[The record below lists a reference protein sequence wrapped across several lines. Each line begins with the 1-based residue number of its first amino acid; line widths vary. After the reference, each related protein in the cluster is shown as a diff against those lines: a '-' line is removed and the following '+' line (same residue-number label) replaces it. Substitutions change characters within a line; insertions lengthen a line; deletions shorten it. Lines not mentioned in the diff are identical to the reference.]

1 MPHDFMPGLA
11 GIPAAKSAVSDVDGE
26 RGVLEYRG
34 IRVEELCERSSFLE
48 TTYLLL
54 FGRLPDEATLNK
66 WQQDIIHHRRVK
78 YSIIDLMK
86 CLPEQGHP
94 MDALQAAVAA
104 LGMYYPG
111 RNVQDFDNNYWS
123 AVRLVAKLPTI
134 VAAWAR
140 LRRGDDAIPPR
151 DELGFSDNFFYM
163 LTETVPPPVWADIF
177 DDCLILHA
185 EHTMNASTFTGL
197 VTASTLADPYTVV
210 ASSIGALKGPL
221 HGGANE
227 EVVQMLKD
235 IGSAD
240 QARHYV
246 EEQVRKKKKLMGFGH
261 RVYKVKDPR
270 ATILQNLC
278 DTLFKTCGTS
288 PLYSIAL
295 AVEQAA
301 GETLHGKAVY
311 PNVDFYS
318 GIIYDKMGID
328 TDLFTPIFA
337 MARVSGW
344 LAHWLEQLRENKL
357 FRPDQ
362 IYAGEHNRPY
372 VPVDQ
377 RR

>member
-163 LTETVPPPVWADIF
+163 LTETIPPPVWADIF

>member
-11 GIPAAKSAVSDVDGE
+11 GVPAATSSISDVDGQH
-26 RGVLEYRG
+26 GILEYRG
-34 IRVEELCERSSFLE
+34 IRVEELCDHSSYLE
-48 TTYLLL
+48 TAYLLL
-54 FGRLPDEATLNK
+54 FGHLPSQAQFQQWTSDITL
-66 WQQDIIHHRRVK
+66 HRRIK
-78 YSIIDLMK
+78 FRIIDLLK

-104 LGMYYPG
+104 LGMFYPG
-111 RNVQDFDNNYWS
+111 RNVKDIDNNYWS

-140 LRRGDDAIPPR
+140 LRHGDDPIPPR
-151 DELGFSDNFFYM
+151 DDLGFSENFFFM
-163 LTETVPPPVWADIF
+163 LNEAIPPPLWASIF

-227 EVVQMLKD
+227 EVVVMLKD
-235 IGSAD
+235 IGSPAH
-240 QARHYV
+240 ARTYV
-246 EEQVRKKKKLMGFGH
+246 ESALGRKKKLMGFGH

-270 ATILQNLC
+270 ATVLQNLC
-278 DTLFKTCGTS
+278 QRLFKEGGAS
-288 PLYSIAL
+288 PLYEIAL
-295 AVEQAA
+295 EVEHAVDD
-301 GETLHGKAVY
+301 LLKGKGIH

-318 GIIYDKMGID
+318 GIIYDKMGIGI
-328 TDLFTPIFA
+328 DLFTPLFA

-372 VPVDQ
+372 VPLE